1 MTPEQVALTGLT
13 CDPNNPDTDG
23 DGMYDGIEL
32 LFTQWNQ
39 SDEVWTLNPLV
50 PGDGHYDA
58 DQDALTDLQELNL
71 TVQNPSN
78 GGLSPPDAPRMWEEA
93 MAQNENAFLQRINS
107 MLFAKGN
114 RAMIAAQQYLDWRSN
129 PNIPPPGMSIGLLNG
144 IWMETNGK

>member
-1 MTPEQVALTGLT
+1 MDVEST
-13 CDPNNPDTDG
+13 
-23 DGMYDGIEL
+23 
-32 LFTQWNQ
+32 
-39 SDEVWTLNPLV
+39 V

-71 TVQNPSN
+71 TVQNPAN

-114 RAMIAAQQYLDWRSN
+114 RAMIAAQQYLTGEAIRIFHLHRFCQPSLES
-129 PNIPPPGMSIGLLNG
+129 PIRPTMIQTVPPDD
-144 IWMETNGK
+144 